1 MVSRQKA
8 ATSDEIKANRQ
19 CLPVAQDLFCGGVTE
34 VFRQRIVL
42 KQFIMRRDN
51 VFDGRAIF
59 SFLQPQGVDEDA
71 LIRNRRGDALQF
83 RQLAARQRQCF
94 QYRGSLESP
103 GRKPVEGWN
112 GGHKAPVIMTTCI
125 ENANF
130 YTCYS
135 RFV

>member
-1 MVSRQKA
+1 MVGRQKT
-8 ATSDEIKANRQ
+8 ATSDEIEANCK

-42 KQFIMRRDN
+42 EQFIMRRDN
-51 VFDGRAIF
+51 VFDSRTIF

-71 LIRNRRGDALQF
+71 LIRNRRRDTLQL
-83 RQLAARQRQCF
+83 RELAAGQCQCF
-94 QYRGSLESP
+94 QDRGSLESP
-103 GRKPVEGWN
+103 GRKAVEGWN
-112 GGHKAPVIMTTCI
+112 GGHKVPVLMTTCI